1 MSTKIFGSLIELN
14 SIALYFGEGVAVSR
28 KMWKKL
34 YLIKYQ
40 LARAYERIFLACSP
54 TKIGCH
60 LGRFIYNDVLYYA
73 DQRYSRYLF

>member
-1 MSTKIFGSLIELN
+1 M
-14 SIALYFGEGVAVSR
+14 VSR
-28 KMWKKL
+28 KNVEINYTSLNINW
-34 YLIKYQ
+34 
-40 LARAYERIFLACSP
+40 ARAYERTYILEYFLACSP